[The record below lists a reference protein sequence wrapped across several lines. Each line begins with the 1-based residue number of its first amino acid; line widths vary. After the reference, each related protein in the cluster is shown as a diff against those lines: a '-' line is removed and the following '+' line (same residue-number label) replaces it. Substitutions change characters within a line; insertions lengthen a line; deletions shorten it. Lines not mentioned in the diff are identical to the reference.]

1 MRGFLFYRVFMYMN
15 KRRHYAEL
23 IKKLISCENRVQLS
37 DVVKEINEFNKNY
50 FIAENSEEFKKFETL
65 LGLMKI
71 KLRHKHGITESKNY
85 LISENQFKFIVE
97 NSKMDT
103 MVSQYLNSQDWRTW
117 DIGDGE
123 FNVADGEFGKDLI
136 RFRIQNSSTVPDHE
150 FNVIY
155 LEDGLVT
162 KINNLF
168 GLGSE
173 NSIISIINWFNEKYD
188 KNLTRD
194 DFEWLDSDTYYAE
207 DEEYYDN

>member
-1 MRGFLFYRVFMYMN
+1 MN
-15 KRRHYAEL
+15 KRTHYAEL
-23 IKKLISCENRVQLS
+23 IKKLLSCENRVQLA

-50 FIAENSEEFKKFETL
+50 FITQNSEEFKKFETVI
-65 LGLMKI
+65 GLMKI

-85 LISENQFKFIVE
+85 IISENQLKFIVE
-97 NSKMDT
+97 NNKMDIL
-103 MVSQYLNSQDWRTW
+103 VSQYLNSQDWRTW

-136 RFRIQNSSTVPDHE
+136 RFRIQSSSTVPDHE

-168 GLGSE
+168 GLGIE
-173 NSIISIINWFNEKYD
+173 DSIISIINWFNKEYD

-207 DEEYYDN
+207 DDDEY

>member
-1 MRGFLFYRVFMYMN
+1 MN
-15 KRRHYAEL
+15 KRTHYAEL
-23 IKKLISCENRVQLS
+23 IKKLLSCENRVQLA

-50 FIAENSEEFKKFETL
+50 FITQNSEEFKKFETVI
-65 LGLMKI
+65 GLMKI

-85 LISENQFKFIVE
+85 IISENQLKFIVE
-97 NSKMDT
+97 NNKMDIL
-103 MVSQYLNSQDWRTW
+103 VSQYLNSQDWRTW

-136 RFRIQNSSTVPDHE
+136 RFRIQSSSTVPDHE

-194 DFEWLDSDTYYAE
+194 DFEWLDSDTYYT
-207 DEEYYDN
+207 DEEYED